1 MGRISIHCYKHSS
14 KKRHSSLKKQA
25 NSILS
30 KLNIANSPQST
41 TKFYISNNQCVES
54 QNSKF
59 HPTSTHSAKKY
70 HQKRPLSQQ
79 IRPHQKSFHH
89 TNPGKTPPPRQHTKW
104 TQITATSKAAVLHSA
119 KITILCQLAKQ
130 VRQNFHFLPL

>member
-1 MGRISIHCYKHSS
+1 MERISIHCYKHSS
-14 KKRHSSLKKQA
+14 KKRHSSLKNQA

-41 TKFYISNNQCVES
+41 TKFYIINNQCVEL
-54 QNSKF
+54 
-59 HPTSTHSAKKY
+59 
-70 HQKRPLSQQ
+70 QKQQ
-79 IRPHQKSFHH
+79 ILPHKHALSKEISSKKADFTANQATSKVISPH
-89 TNPGKTPPPRQHTKW
+89 NPGQDTHPLQHAKW
-104 TQITATSKAAVLHSA
+104 TQITATSKAVVLHSA